1 MTESIETL
9 RELAG
14 EYVLGTLPLAA
25 RQDVERR
32 LALEPLLRAEVAAWE
47 QRLLPLTALA
57 EPTEPSP
64 ELWPKISNSV
74 ASSRA
79 TAAPDQY
86 ANQSANKVANDAADQ
101 SANAAA
107 DRSVNQSANTA
118 ADQPAN
124 KRASDAADRSANK
137 SVASLTPSVVTA
149 AGGWRRWWDDLR
161 LWRALSGG
169 AVFATL
175 VLAVLLTRQPSG
187 EALQPAYMVV
197 LVAPQER
204 TAGYVV
210 QASLNRKLTLTP
222 LQGVAVPGNKSLQ
235 FWTKGTDWKAPVSL
249 GLVQPNQSVKLT
261 LDQLPQVQQDQLF
274 EITLEPE
281 AGSPTGKPTGPI
293 LYIGRAVKVAM

>member
-74 ASSRA
+74 AGSRA
-79 TAAPDQY
+79 TA
-86 ANQSANKVANDAADQ
+86 AADQ
-101 SANAAA
+101 SAN
-107 DRSVNQSANTA
+107 RL
-118 ADQPAN
+118 
-124 KRASDAADRSANK
+124 AS
-137 SVASLTPSVVTA
+137 SLTPSAVTA

-249 GLVQPNQSVKLT
+249 GLVRPNQSVKLT

>member
-74 ASSRA
+74 AGSRA
-79 TAAPDQY
+79 TAA
-86 ANQSANKVANDAADQ
+86 AGQSADKLANDAGE
-101 SANAAA
+101 
-107 DRSVNQSANTA
+107 RSS
-118 ADQPAN
+118 N
-124 KRASDAADRSANK
+124 KRASNLMPSA
-137 SVASLTPSVVTA
+137 VTA

-175 VLAVLLTRQPSG
+175 VLAVLLTRQPSS
-187 EALQPAYMVV
+187 EAQQPAYMVV

-222 LQGVAVPGNKSLQ
+222 LQGVTVPGNKSLQ

-249 GLVQPNQSVKLT
+249 GLVRPNQSVKLT